1 MRTAFILLLLT
12 APLPAAELTGRVVG
26 VTDGDT
32 ITVLDTNKV
41 QHKIRLEGIDA
52 PESKQAFGTKA
63 KQALSD
69 RVFGK
74 EVRVEWKGK
83 DPYGR
88 ILGHVHAGKDHV
100 NLSMVRDG
108 FAWHFKRYN
117 KDQKLADAE
126 VEAREAG
133 RGFVGRQG
141 ACPAVGFQEAGEREG
156 GRELKRLFVPEG

>member
-1 MRTAFILLLLT
+1 MLLSGWSS
-12 APLPAAELTGRVVG
+12 LPAAELTGRVVG
-26 VTDGDT
+26 VTDDDT
-32 ITVLDTNKV
+32 ITVLDADKV
-41 QHKIRLEGIDA
+41 QHKIRHEGIDA

-74 EVRVEWKGK
+74 DVRVEWKERDRYK
-83 DPYGR
+83 R
-88 ILGHVHAGKDHV
+88 IPGHVYAGEDHV

-133 RGFVGRQG
+133 RGLWADKEPVPPWEFRKQ
-141 ACPAVGFQEAGEREG
+141 AREKAAVAR
-156 GRELKRLFVPEG
+156 

>member
-1 MRTAFILLLLT
+1 M
-12 APLPAAELTGRVVG
+12 
-26 VTDGDT
+26 TDGHT
-32 ITVLDTNKV
+32 ITILDADKV

-74 EVRVEWKGK
+74 SVRVEWKEK
-83 DPYGR
+83 DCYGR
-88 ILGHVHAGKDHV
+88 TLGHVYAGSDHV
-100 NLSMVRDG
+100 NLSMIRDG
-108 FAWHFKRYN
+108 YAWHCKRYN

-133 RGFVGRQG
+133 RGLWADREAANRRGAGSSPRTVQSPTLARRQRSWRPRTSTV
-141 ACPAVGFQEAGEREG
+141 AFPSDTSV
-156 GRELKRLFVPEG
+156 